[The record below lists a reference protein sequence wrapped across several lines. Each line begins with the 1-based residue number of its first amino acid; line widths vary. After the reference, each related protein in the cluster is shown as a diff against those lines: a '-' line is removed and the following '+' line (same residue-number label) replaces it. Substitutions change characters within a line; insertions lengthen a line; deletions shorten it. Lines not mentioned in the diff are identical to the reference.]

1 MGGGNARPVSVRLRG
16 HKRSAVL
23 VVRELRVAVLVKQVP
38 ALDDLSVDADGRLS
52 RSGVPLEMSA
62 FCRRAV
68 TTGVRLAQESGGRC
82 VIFTLGPPQAEDV
95 LREALACGADSAVL
109 VSDPCFAGS
118 DTLAT
123 ARALRAALERS
134 GPFDLVLSGRN
145 SVDADTGQVPAMVA
159 ELLDWPLLGGAR
171 QLDLAGRG
179 RTATAVLEQENRRI
193 HVTAEL
199 PLVVSCAER
208 LCEPAKASPEARQAV
223 PAGAIRRLGQ
233 ADLGPGPWG
242 EELSRTRVGE
252 LRQVS
257 APRAR
262 RVLRATGP
270 DAARR
275 AIEILQQRRS
285 NHARVSK
292 HRPLSA
298 EVPSPPVPGSGFP
311 VVVIEQPGE
320 PRLCREQLGAAAH
333 LAAVLGG
340 QVAVATLETASTEPW
355 SAWGADVRLTYGNPQ
370 AASVASAVAGW
381 CGVARPRAVLCPS
394 TMWGREVA
402 ARLGVQLDCG
412 VTGDA
417 VELSLAEGHVVAWK
431 PAFGGSMLAAISAVT
446 ELHITTIR
454 PGALSLFEPRS
465 PNPITVERLVTPG
478 RYDIVEVEEPT
489 VDDLEALGR
498 ATTVVGVGT
507 GVTPDEYIL
516 LQPLL
521 AMLDAE
527 LAASRKVTDAGW
539 LPHSRQVGI
548 TGRSI
553 TPDVYVAV
561 GLSGKLNHMIGVRG
575 AKTVLAINSDPAAPV
590 FEHCDVGLVGD
601 WHHVVPDLVAAL
613 AAVRRSGSA
622 EAAAILALDDDPIV
636 R

>member
-1 MGGGNARPVSVRLRG
+1 M
-16 HKRSAVL
+16 
-23 VVRELRVAVLVKQVP
+23 VKQVP
-38 ALDDLSVDADGRLS
+38 VLDDLFVDADRRLA

-68 TTGVRLAQESGGRC
+68 TTGIRLARESGGRC
-82 VIFTLGPPQAEDV
+82 VVFTLGPRQAEDV
-95 LREALACGADSAVL
+95 LREVLACGADSAVL

-159 ELLDWPLLGGAR
+159 ELLDRPLLGGVR
-171 QLDLAGRG
+171 QLNLDG
-179 RTATAVLEQENRRI
+179 RTVTAVLEQENRRI

-223 PAGAIRRLGQ
+223 AAGAIRRLGQ

-242 EELSRTRVGE
+242 EGLSRTRVGE

-262 RVLRATGP
+262 RLLRATEP

-275 AIEILQQRRS
+275 AAEFLQQCESDHGRAS
-285 NHARVSK
+285 EHGS
-292 HRPLSA
+292 PSP
-298 EVPSPPVPGSGFP
+298 EVPSSPVPENGPPVL
-311 VVVIEQPGE
+311 VIEQPGE
-320 PRLCREQLGAAAH
+320 PRLCREHLGAAAH
-333 LAAVLGG
+333 LAAALGG
-340 QVAVATLETASTEPW
+340 KVAVATLETASTEPW
-355 SAWGADVRLTYGNPQ
+355 SAWGADLRLTYGNRQ

-381 CGVARPRAVLCPS
+381 CVVARPRAVLCPS

-402 ARLGVQLDCG
+402 ARLGVQLDAG

-417 VELSLAEGHVVAWK
+417 VELSLDGGHVVAWK
-431 PAFGGSMLAAISAVT
+431 PAFGGSTLAAISAVT
-446 ELHITTIR
+446 ELHIATIR

-465 PNPITVERLVTPG
+465 ANLMEVERLATAG
-478 RYDIVEVEEPT
+478 RYNMVEVEEPT

-498 ATTVVGVGT
+498 AATVVGVGT
-507 GVTPDEYIL
+507 GVAPDEYAL

-521 AMLDAE
+521 AVLDAE

-553 TPDVYVAV
+553 TPDIYVAV

-575 AKTVLAINSDPAAPV
+575 AKTVVAINADPAAPV
-590 FEHCDVGLVGD
+590 FEHCDLGLVGD
-601 WHHVVPDLVAAL
+601 WHQVVPDLVAAL
-613 AAVRRSGSA
+613 IAMRGSDLD
-622 EAAAILALDDDPIV
+622 EATAILAFDDDPIV